1 MPVQGGGA
9 DAGVRGLS
17 GDRRGG
23 ADAGC
28 GGLPV
33 PVPHGSR
40 AAAAHLT
47 LHDPQSGVGSAITSA
62 EGSSLDQSQLR
73 SPTSLRDTGNVP
85 FDPGSQSD
93 IPVGQQRG
101 CSAFGVGARL
111 VNSDAVLEAIET
123 MNLICWNCRGLGRS
137 LASNKMQYLAN
148 LMTSTNAK
156 VTFISETLS
165 SKTKSHDLVNR
176 FPISDCFV
184 VPAEVRS
191 GGLWVMWMDDIKLD
205 IIYSSQNV
213 VLASVVNTSA
223 NFNFLLVCIYGDPH
237 HRKNKDIWKLVEEF
251 VSSSPGKP
259 VYCMGD
265 FNDILDPLEK
275 NSNVVLNRLRMAS
288 FSNHIKRCG
297 LIDMGF
303 NGPAFMWCNKRFTS
317 IPTYERLDRCFANVE
332 WCKVFPN
339 TAVYNLPIMYSDHAP
354 ILTISKPVT
363 VKTKRPFKFENWWLL
378 EEDYHD
384 MAKNNWIT
392 SNNKPFHVR
401 AALLAGSLKKWSKSK
416 RPLQQQLDI
425 IHKDLEML
433 QANPIH
439 LQDHNREASLIEQY
453 DKTMTKLTEFYR
465 QRAKR
470 HWATIGDRN
479 TNYFHNSVLKRR
491 RKNRISSII
500 DHNNKILQSPDEIAD
515 CFINYFINLFSS
527 SNPNLDTLPSLNNN
541 NENIMDCPTAPDKD
555 EVLQVLKGMK
565 KNASPGPDGLNV
577 AFYLSAWKWI
587 GEDITKLVQDFYAR
601 GKLHP
606 QLNKTCITLI
616 PKKENA
622 NIPQDFR
629 PISLCNVVYKIITK
643 TLANRLK
650 DLLPDYIHES
660 QQAFIQGRRVT
671 NNIVI
676 AQEITH
682 SFLLKSW
689 KHKAFMLK
697 IDLAKAFD
705 RIEWCFIRRALFRK
719 GLHCHFID
727 LIMECISSA
736 TFSVNINGQPF
747 GSFKGSR
754 GIRQGCPLSP
764 YLFILAVNE
773 LSLSMQEALNA
784 NHFSSIQLGPG
795 CPPIHSLMFADDL
808 IVCGRADNN
817 DANTTAFIINQ
828 FCAVSGQT
836 PNWNKSAILFSKNTD
851 DNLRNQIKN
860 IFPAPN
866 MDCNTT
872 HLGHPLILPGK
883 NRPAAYNFIIDKFRA
898 KLNCYKANRLSHAGR
913 LTLIKSVFAS
923 LPVYYMSNILLSK
936 STINKLTS
944 INRKF
949 WWTGIDKD
957 NASKPICF
965 RAWDDICK
973 PMHQGGLGIRDLYM
987 MNKSMVAMMA
997 WRVIKS
1003 PNSLVTKVLK
1013 AKYFHNSSIWKVN
1026 GNVPK
1031 SAFWSSILKVLPFIS
1046 KASHTQI
1053 ANGNTCIWTS
1063 PWCNDWDNIYDHLKP
1078 NLGIPC
1084 PKVVSDLWK
1093 PNCKS
1098 WDEDKINIF
1107 FDDNFKRNILQTPI
1121 INANMDDTLCWIH
1134 TPNAECTTKSAYK
1147 ALMQEAQPRLQSQS
1161 HTISDSEISIL
1172 NQVWKS
1178 KNLAPRVKTF
1188 A

>member
-1 MPVQGGGA
+1 M
-9 DAGVRGLS
+9 
-17 GDRRGG
+17 
-23 ADAGC
+23 
-28 GGLPV
+28 
-33 PVPHGSR
+33 
-40 AAAAHLT
+40 
-47 LHDPQSGVGSAITSA
+47 
-62 EGSSLDQSQLR
+62 
-73 SPTSLRDTGNVP
+73 
-85 FDPGSQSD
+85 
-93 IPVGQQRG
+93 
-101 CSAFGVGARL
+101 
-111 VNSDAVLEAIET
+111 
-123 MNLICWNCRGLGRS
+123 
-137 LASNKMQYLAN
+137 
-148 LMTSTNAK
+148 
-156 VTFISETLS
+156 
-165 SKTKSHDLVNR
+165 
-176 FPISDCFV
+176 
-184 VPAEVRS
+184 
-191 GGLWVMWMDDIKLD
+191 
-205 IIYSSQNV
+205 
-213 VLASVVNTSA
+213 
-223 NFNFLLVCIYGDPH
+223 
-237 HRKNKDIWKLVEEF
+237 
-251 VSSSPGKP
+251 
-259 VYCMGD
+259 
-265 FNDILDPLEK
+265 
-275 NSNVVLNRLRMAS
+275 
-288 FSNHIKRCG
+288 
-297 LIDMGF
+297 
-303 NGPAFMWCNKRFTS
+303 
-317 IPTYERLDRCFANVE
+317 
-332 WCKVFPN
+332 
-339 TAVYNLPIMYSDHAP
+339 
-354 ILTISKPVT
+354 
-363 VKTKRPFKFENWWLL
+363 
-378 EEDYHD
+378 
-384 MAKNNWIT
+384 
-392 SNNKPFHVR
+392 
-401 AALLAGSLKKWSKSK
+401 
-416 RPLQQQLDI
+416 
-425 IHKDLEML
+425 
-433 QANPIH
+433 
-439 LQDHNREASLIEQY
+439 
-453 DKTMTKLTEFYR
+453 
-465 QRAKR
+465 
-470 HWATIGDRN
+470 
-479 TNYFHNSVLKRR
+479 
-491 RKNRISSII
+491 
-500 DHNNKILQSPDEIAD
+500 
-515 CFINYFINLFSS
+515 
-527 SNPNLDTLPSLNNN
+527 
-541 NENIMDCPTAPDKD
+541 
-555 EVLQVLKGMK
+555 
-565 KNASPGPDGLNV
+565 
-577 AFYLSAWKWI
+577 
-587 GEDITKLVQDFYAR
+587 
-601 GKLHP
+601 
-606 QLNKTCITLI
+606 
-616 PKKENA
+616 
-622 NIPQDFR
+622 
-629 PISLCNVVYKIITK
+629 
-643 TLANRLK
+643 ANRLK

-736 TFSVNINGQPF
+736 TFSVINGQPF

-817 DANTTAFIINQ
+817 DANTIAFIINQ

-944 INRKF
+944 IIRKF

-1098 WDEDKINIF
+1098 WDEDKINNF

-1188 A
+1188 AWRILRRALASGLRGSRYSTHIKKECCRCGETETDLHLFFTCNFTRAIWFLFGLKSDEFNHNLYPSDVIQRILSSHHADLDLDTSFTLLWNIWKARNDLLFNKKKWSIMQVIYATNAMLNAELMEEKAAAHINPANNNISPFHVQNIQFQNAGLLAYSDAAYNPEIAKEEAGLGVLLRNVSNNHTVFVQAAAKNVCSVLQAEAIGLSLSAEVVKALGWNTAIFLSDCRNLVQVAKARNLLESPGDWRIRPMLAEFLNHTSFLSSCEVRSIPRNGNVIAHSLAKKAFMQRAVSSSSILCSKSSGCKAQQALNSISFPFGKLISVHCLGCK